1 MESRYR
7 NKAEN
12 TIAIFDIDGTLR
24 KTIDPWMLLHNHLG
38 TAVQGEKYYKAWV
51 NNEISYTEMTE
62 LDASLWKGVDK
73 NEMLKVLDFNPIRKG
88 SENLINWFRSKNIPC
103 VGISTGVSFLNDITA
118 KELGLN
124 EVISNEILFNNGIC
138 SGEVIINVQ
147 EDTKAQILEKVLK
160 KYNIG
165 LGKIISFGDGPADI
179 SMFNLST
186 FSVAVFP
193 RSKDV
198 SNSADFIID
207 SEPIDEVINHL
218 SELTPQA

>member
-1 MESRYR
+1 MKSRCR
-7 NKAEN
+7 NNAEN

-51 NNEISYTEMTE
+51 NNEISYAEMTE
-62 LDASLWKGVDK
+62 LDASLWEGIYKS
-73 NEMLKVLDFNPIRKG
+73 EMLKVIDFNPIRKG
-88 SENLINWFRSKNIPC
+88 SENLINWFRDKNIPC

-147 EDTKAQILEKVLK
+147 EDSKAQILENVLK
-160 KYNIG
+160 KYSVG
-165 LGKIISFGDGPADI
+165 LGKIISFGDGHADI
-179 SMFNLST
+179 SMFKRS
-186 FSVAVFP
+186 SYSIAIFP
-193 RSKDV
+193 RTKEV
-198 SNSADFIID
+198 SNNADFTVK
-207 SEPIDEVINHL
+207 SEPIDKVIPHL
-218 SELTPQA
+218 SELIL